1 MKGCPEGERFVL
13 LLTERLDSAEQ
24 AFIVGHVET
33 CPRCQDRLETLTAGG
48 ANPWDWPQWENL
60 PADNGK
66 GNNPPPVRRRRP
78 DWPTLPTGARRP
90 PTLGC
95 VRSAISP
102 WPLVPDFEILEE
114 LGRGGMG
121 VVYKARQRSLNRLVA
136 LKMIRDGGRARP
148 RDLARFRIEAKAVA
162 RLRHANILQ
171 IYEIGDESGLPF
183 VALELLEGGSLEVR
197 MAGTP
202 QPGFRAAETL
212 SILARATHAAHEA
225 GIIHRDLKP
234 SNVLFT
240 CDGIPKITDFG
251 LAKRLEEDDGY
262 TESGQVMGSPS
273 YISPEQARG
282 RNREVGPTADVYSL
296 GAILYQMLTGRPP
309 FRGTTPVE
317 TVMQVIHEEPVAPS
331 RLLSK
336 VPRDLETICLKCLDK
351 EPRRRYAS
359 ASDLADDLGRFL
371 AGEPIRARPT
381 PFWERGLKWTRRRPT
396 AAVLVALGVA
406 IIVGLGLSG
415 LRYEQNLRQQSRAM
429 ASARLD
435 GVYALNNAGKAIAQG
450 DLIGARETLVKLST
464 RIEREPRLADLGV
477 QAAGLLDQIGR
488 GLAGRRAREDASA
501 RFGRF
506 LRLRDEAII
515 RDVHF
520 TGLDLP
526 DDPKATRQAVRAA
539 LAVFET
545 QGGTDSG
552 GLASLPD
559 ALAAQ
564 ERDDVVRG
572 THELLLAL
580 AEAVSRPAAGEDAGT
595 QAREALGILDQA
607 AQVHPL
613 PSPAYHLRRAACL
626 ARARDEAGA
635 SRQRAE
641 AERLEPADAFDHF
654 LLGREWS
661 KRGSLARAKR
671 HFDAALRLQPDHFWA
686 LCLSAICELNASPPR
701 PEVAKA
707 ALRDCL
713 ARHPDFA
720 WLYLLRGFASGQIAA
735 AEPNQAQAEQAF
747 EDAEADFR
755 KALELG
761 AGQELR
767 YALRVNRGLVRF
779 KRGRPNEAVADLREA
794 IAIAPARFNAYVTL
808 AHLDREQGRPEDAAA
823 LLDRA
828 IELKPDLAPLY
839 RTRALWNLESKDRDA
854 ALRDLDEALR
864 REPPRSPKAAGDH
877 ALRGH
882 LLCVA
887 GRHEEALTACDAAL
901 EIDPDEAEAHRWRV
915 AALLELK
922 RYDDVLHSC
931 DGYLANGKA
940 SAELLEIRGLAKAH
954 RKDYAGSIADYT
966 RALALKPDRATLYA
980 HRGWAHLVSEAAKL
994 ALLDFEEAVRLDP
1007 GSGDAFSGR
1016 GSALVMLGQH
1026 RSAVA
1031 DAEEALRHG
1040 EPTPRMY
1047 YNAAR
1052 TYAQASAVAAA
1063 HVGERGRDAL
1073 DVSFRYQD
1081 RALELLGDALGRI
1094 PDGQRDGFW
1103 REVIHAD
1110 EALRAIRRRPRFSE
1124 LSARFAPAVP

>member
-13 LLTERLDSAEQ
+13 LLQERLDSAEQ

-33 CPRCQDRLETLTAGG
+33 CPHCQDYLEALTAGG
-48 ANPWDWPQWENL
+48 FTPFETEKQESRREPFAANAGGDGP
-60 PADNGK
+60 PALG
-66 GNNPPPVRRRRP
+66 RRRP
-78 DWPTLPTGARRP
+78 DWPSLPAGARRSP
-90 PTLGC
+90 LHGFS
-95 VRSAISP
+95 RSAGSP
-102 WPLVPDFEILEE
+102 WPSVPDFEILEE

-171 IYEIGDESGLPF
+171 IYEIGDEAGLPF

-197 MAGTP
+197 LAGTP
-202 QPGFRAAETL
+202 QPGPRAAETL
-212 SILARATHAAHEA
+212 GILARAIHAAHQA

-251 LAKRLEEDDGY
+251 LAKRLEEDDGH

-317 TVMQVIHEEPVAPS
+317 TVMQVIHEEPVPPS

-351 EPRRRYAS
+351 EPRRRYPS
-359 ASDLADDLGRFL
+359 ASDLADDLGRYL
-371 AGEPIRARPT
+371 AEEPIRARPT
-381 PFWERGLKWTRRRPT
+381 PLWERALKWTRRRPT
-396 AAVLVALGVA
+396 AAILVALGVA
-406 IIVGLGLSG
+406 SGVGLGVSG
-415 LRYEQNLRQQSRAM
+415 LRYERDM
-429 ASARLD
+429 ASARLA
-435 GVYALNNAGKAIAQG
+435 GAYALNDAKKAAARG
-450 DLIGARETLVKLST
+450 DLNGARDTLVELST
-464 RIEREPRLADLGV
+464 RIEKIPSLADLDA
-477 QAAGLLDQIGR
+477 QAAGLLDRIRR
-488 GLAGRRAREDASA
+488 GLAGREAREAAST
-501 RFGRF
+501 RFDRF

-526 DDPKATRQAVRAA
+526 DDPKVTRLAVRAA
-539 LAVFET
+539 LAVFEP
-545 QGGTDSG
+545 QGQAGSG
-552 GLASLPD
+552 LVGSLPD
-559 ALAAQ
+559 ALTAQ

-572 THELLLAL
+572 THELLLVL
-580 AEAVSRPAAGEDAGT
+580 AESVSRPAAGEDPVG
-595 QAREALGILDQA
+595 QAREALRILDVA
-607 AQVHPL
+607 AQVLPL

-626 ARARDEAGA
+626 TRAGDEPGA
-635 SRQRAE
+635 SRQRVE
-641 AERLEPADAFDHF
+641 AERLEPANAFDHF

-661 KRGSLARAKR
+661 KRGSLVRAKR

-686 LCLSAICELNASPPR
+686 LCLSAICELNASPPH

-720 WLYLLRGFASGQIAA
+720 WLYLLRGFASGQIAT
-735 AEPNQAQAEQAF
+735 AEPNQALAEQSF

-767 YALRVNRGLVRF
+767 YALRVNRGLIRF
-779 KRGRPNEAVADLREA
+779 KRDRPGEAAADLREA
-794 IAIAPARFNAYVTL
+794 IALDPARFNAYVTL
-808 AHLDREQGRPEDAAA
+808 AHLDREQGQPEEAAA

-839 RTRALWNLESKDRDA
+839 RTRALWKLESKDRDA
-854 ALRDLDEALR
+854 ALLDLDEALR
-864 REPPRSPKAAGDH
+864 RQPPRSPEAAGDH

-882 LLCVA
+882 LLCAA
-887 GRHEEALTACDAAL
+887 GRYQEALNACDAAL
-901 EIDPDEAEAHRWRV
+901 EIDPEEAEAHRWRV

-940 SAELLEIRGLAKAH
+940 APELLEIRGLAKAH

-966 RALALKPDRATLYA
+966 RALALKPDRATLYT
-980 HRGWAHLVSEAAKL
+980 HRGWAHLISEAPKL

-1016 GSALVMLGQH
+1016 GSALVLLGQH

-1052 TYAQASAVAAA
+1052 TYAQASTVAAA
-1063 HVGERGRDAL
+1063 HVGVRGRETL

-1081 RALELLGDALGRI
+1081 RSLELLGDALGRI
-1094 PDGQRDGFW
+1094 PDGQRDTFW

-1124 LSARFAPAVP
+1124 LSARFAPTDP